1 MDPTT
6 VGSQE
11 KNWAKEKVRSAFRL
25 IKSIEER
32 QRTIY
37 KVAESIVR
45 QLAEEDYPAWVIGEV
60 RDGEAGVEFVA

>member
-1 MDPTT
+1 
-6 VGSQE
+6 
-11 KNWAKEKVRSAFRL
+11 VRSAFRL

-45 QLAEEDYPAWVIGEV
+45 HQ
-60 RDGEAGVEFVA
+60 RDFLDQGVERLRR